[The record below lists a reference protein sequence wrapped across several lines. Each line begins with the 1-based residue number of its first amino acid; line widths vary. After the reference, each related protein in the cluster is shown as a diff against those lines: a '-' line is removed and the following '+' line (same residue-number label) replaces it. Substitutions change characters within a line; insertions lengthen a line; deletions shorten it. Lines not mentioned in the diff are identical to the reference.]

1 MKGAPVLC
9 IDIVLVALLTHS
21 RTQLLLLLTGQNMA
35 ADSDGDY
42 ASGCSDYEG
51 GGGGGVVDLID
62 SDAEEDQVS
71 IYTMYTSYYIIYTL
85 CMHHCVHSS
94 TTLAQKAND

>member
-1 MKGAPVLC
+1 MLC
-9 IDIVLVALLTHS
+9 PLTH
-21 RTQLLLLLTGQNMA
+21 TQLLMLAGQNMA

-51 GGGGGVVDLID
+51 GGGGGIVDLID

-71 IYTMYTSYYIIYTL
+71 MYTL
-85 CMHHCVHSS
+85 CIRLTTLCIHPLPHHMQHCVRYVCS
-94 TTLAQKAND
+94 TVHTAAALH